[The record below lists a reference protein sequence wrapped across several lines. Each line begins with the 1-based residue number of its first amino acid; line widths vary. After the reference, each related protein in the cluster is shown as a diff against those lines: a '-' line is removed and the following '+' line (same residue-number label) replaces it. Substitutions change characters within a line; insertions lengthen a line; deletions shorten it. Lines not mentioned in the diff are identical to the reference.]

1 MAKLPSKS
9 IVRNLSQLL
18 RTNNPRRL
26 MQELDAVNTIAN
38 TLQEKRI
45 RGSAMRTAQQI
56 SQRKLPTRLTSDM
69 VNDIIRNEIIG
80 KPKSPQQKAF
90 ARLINPK
97 NVQNKAVNIA
107 VKRKEISPETA
118 LLFASPARRKQMLQN
133 ATELGTKRMRNELN
147 LLVADKDGNVTRVRP
162 PRPKLPQKPMRIL
175 SGKDKANAM
184 AYDAEDKL
192 IRHNM
197 RQRMKDH
204 YQYDVA
210 VKRRFD
216 DNSTVPPDGIT
227 PDAWAQDMA
236 NTRLNDRTDF
246 IMRERKNDL
255 PFNASITLPATK
267 KEKIMRALASNKYTK
282 TPRLKEMKER
292 SAKQHTLDLMYHLF
306 NLKAL

>member
-1 MAKLPSKS
+1 
-9 IVRNLSQLL
+9 
-18 RTNNPRRL
+18 
-26 MQELDAVNTIAN
+26 
-38 TLQEKRI
+38 
-45 RGSAMRTAQQI
+45 MRTAQQI

-147 LLVADKDGNVTRVRP
+147 LLVADNNDNVTRVRP